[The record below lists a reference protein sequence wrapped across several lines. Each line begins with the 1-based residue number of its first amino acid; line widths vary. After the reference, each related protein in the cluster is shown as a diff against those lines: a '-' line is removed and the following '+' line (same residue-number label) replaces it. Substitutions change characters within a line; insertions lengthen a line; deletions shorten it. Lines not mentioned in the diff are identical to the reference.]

1 MCFLML
7 YILKKKIG
15 IFRDKN
21 GDGKTHFAN
30 LFLLDFNQE
39 TSVFNMRDGGGGFS
53 GKCCWDVG

>member
-1 MCFLML
+1 ML